1 MNKWGNRMFLVFS
14 HKMTRDQ
21 IRDAELSLG
30 VTTLVEMP
38 DNLKELWRQISPLPA
53 KINDLLEPLRQ
64 WLETAANPLDFVLIQ
79 GDFGATWLMVDFV
92 FKQGLVPVYSITR
105 REAGETVLPDGSVK
119 MEHLFHHQQ
128 FRRYGC

>member
-1 MNKWGNRMFLVFS
+1 MFLVFS